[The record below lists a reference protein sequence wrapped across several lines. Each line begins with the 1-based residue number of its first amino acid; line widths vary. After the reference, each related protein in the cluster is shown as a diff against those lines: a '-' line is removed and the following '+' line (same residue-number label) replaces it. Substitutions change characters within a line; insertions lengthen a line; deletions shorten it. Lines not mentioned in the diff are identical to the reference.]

1 MINSYLAT
9 FKVFKNMVGP
19 VHNEKITIE
28 RLCIENVFN
37 VYKTFFLLSVTYN
50 EFVTTEA
57 LIADKKIDHEH
68 ERKIEIYNILVYFNI
83 TNFHQDFAFSTYIS

>member
-1 MINSYLAT
+1 
-9 FKVFKNMVGP
+9 MVGP

-37 VYKTFFLLSVTYN
+37 VVKFIFTTFLDICTKRFFLLSVTYN